1 MNKNKEVKRITTHMV
16 ITKNRPAIQPN
27 YLSYHSSTTNYP
39 ATQETQ
45 EIMRFPTDIVFTCP
59 NYSLND
65 LNNLATQEI
74 KVQVNEIPNC
84 PNKL

>member
-1 MNKNKEVKRITTHMV
+1 MNKNKDIKRITVHMV
-16 ITKNRPAIQPN
+16 ITKKRPAIHPN
-27 YLSYHSSTTNYP
+27 YLHSSTTNCP

-45 EIMRFPTDIVFTCP
+45 EVMRFPTDIVFTCP